1 MFRMRP
7 LAAATKRGGSRARNS
22 TTRSFA
28 TLPLAPRFPGLG
40 GGGGG
45 GGEEQGGAA
54 RPREIAI
61 AVVSWG
67 WSVCPRDGRPSSPRA
82 RGTARVC
89 SCGKQRTSHLGSD
102 PEVEEGFSSERHSLR
117 KAGHSHL
124 PLSGGSGRGC
134 PGRYKAISFLIPHG
148 KLSQRNKG
156 TQHVL

>member
-7 LAAATKRGGSRARNS
+7 LATATKRGGSRARNS

-40 GGGGG
+40 GRGGGRGDG
-45 GGEEQGGAA
+45 GGGGAA

-67 WSVCPRDGRPSSPRA
+67 WSVCLRDWRPSSPGA
-82 RGTARVC
+82 RGAARVC
-89 SCGKQRTSHLGSD
+89 SCGKQRRSHLRSD
-102 PEVEEGFSSERHSLR
+102 PGFSSEHHSLR

-124 PLSGGSGRGC
+124 PRSGGSGRGC
-134 PGRYKAISFLIPHG
+134 TGRYKAISFLTPPG
-148 KLSQRNKG
+148 KLPQTNQG
-156 TQHVL
+156 TQSCTR